1 MPPRPQARLPTRLYL
16 ITPPVK
22 DARRFAADL
31 ATALDAGGF
40 AAVLLNFADEQE
52 AEPAEAVAA
61 LVPLVQGRGIALL
74 VDGSTEL
81 AARLKADGAH
91 LTGVEALQRAIPRLK
106 PQRIAGAGGLKTR
119 HDAMLAGESG
129 ADYVMFGEPDA
140 AGGRPPFPAIVERI
154 AWWAELFELPCV
166 GYAANFEELG
176 ALAAAGADFVAVR
189 NLVWDGNVVAAVK
202 RAAAAVE
209 PVKGVE

>member
-74 VDGSTEL
+74 VNGSTEL
-81 AARLKADGAH
+81 ARSEERRVGKECRSGWWRGASRD
-91 LTGVEALQRAIPRLK
+91 E
-106 PQRIAGAGGLKTR
+106 
-119 HDAMLAGESG
+119 
-129 ADYVMFGEPDA
+129 
-140 AGGRPPFPAIVERI
+140 
-154 AWWAELFELPCV
+154 
-166 GYAANFEELG
+166 
-176 ALAAAGADFVAVR
+176 
-189 NLVWDGNVVAAVK
+189 
-202 RAAAAVE
+202 
-209 PVKGVE
+209 

>member
-1 MPPRPQARLPTRLYL
+1 MPPRPRVRPPTRLYL

-74 VDGSTEL
+74 VNGSTEL

-106 PQRIAGAGGLKTR
+106 PQRIARPGGVKTPHEGMLPGGAGC
-119 HDAMLAGESG
+119 
-129 ADYVMFGEPDA
+129 DYVTFGAPESA
-140 AGGRPPFPAIVERI
+140 RG
-154 AWWAELFELPCV
+154 
-166 GYAANFEELG
+166 
-176 ALAAAGADFVAVR
+176 
-189 NLVWDGNVVAAVK
+189 
-202 RAAAAVE
+202 
-209 PVKGVE
+209 